1 MTARVC
7 VGAIVGAHGVRG
19 QVRVKSFTAD
29 PADVAAYGPV
39 ESEDGTRRFKL
50 RVMGEAKGLIIAR
63 LEGVDDRDA
72 AEALRGT
79 QLFVPRGRLP
89 ETEED
94 EFLYSDL
101 VGLRAEAVDGSVL
114 GTVRGIADFGAGEVL
129 DIGVFMVPFTRAS
142 VPVVDIA
149 GGRVVVVPPQY
160 APDEKDEAGASEARD
175 WAVEAPRSGRSESEG
190 QAERKPT
197 ERSEG
202 RRLRQEKRGQEGE
215 RGD

>member
-1 MTARVC
+1 MDTRVC
-7 VGAIVGAHGVRG
+7 VGAVVGAHGVRG
-19 QVRVKSFTAD
+19 QVRIKSFTAD

-39 ESEDGTRRFKL
+39 ESEDGARRFKL
-50 RVMGEAKGLIIAR
+50 KVMGEAKGLIIAR
-63 LEGVDDRDA
+63 LEGVNDRDA

-79 QLFVPRGRLP
+79 QFFVPRERLP

-114 GTVRGIADFGAGEVL
+114 GTVRGVADFGAGEVL
-129 DIGVFMVPFTRAS
+129 DIGGFMVPFTKAA

-160 APDEKDEAGASEARD
+160 APDDKDE
-175 WAVEAPRSGRSESEG
+175 EG
-190 QAERKPT
+190 Q
-197 ERSEG
+197 G
-202 RRLRQEKRGQEGE
+202 GE
-215 RGD
+215 RGE

>member
-1 MTARVC
+1 MTTRVC

-50 RVMGEAKGLIIAR
+50 KVTGEAKGLIIAK

-72 AEALRGT
+72 AEALRGM

-101 VGLRAEAVDGSVL
+101 VGLRAEAEDGSVL
-114 GTVRGIADFGAGEVL
+114 GTVRGVADFGAGEVL
-129 DIGVFMVPFTRAS
+129 DIGTFMVPFTKAA

-149 GGRVVVVPPQY
+149 GGRIVVVPPQY
-160 APDEKDEAGASEARD
+160 APDEKDE
-175 WAVEAPRSGRSESEG
+175 V
-190 QAERKPT
+190 
-197 ERSEG
+197 
-202 RRLRQEKRGQEGE
+202 GQEGGS
-215 RGD
+215 GD